1 MNQVLGISIKKICL
15 SLLNVIASLRRA
27 LLVDALGET
36 SWLDKPP
43 RHVNVGF
50 IEGDDQG
57 IKVFRKFCLW
67 TTIGMLYPKI
77 YWHWYFIC
85 HCCLNAKL
93 LLNPP
98 WRRSA
103 SYINQFTELLYK
115 SMDWFL
121 YDRDLRH
128 ERVKYVLIPH
138 CSQMLC
144 KECVGSTIYSKTYQS
159 I

>member
-36 SWLDKPP
+36 SWLDKRP
-43 RHVNVGF
+43 RHVNETHLNPLKLNETQLNETHF

-57 IKVFRKFCLW
+57 IKVFWKFCLW

-93 LLNPP
+93 LLNSSMAEVCIIYKPVH
-98 WRRSA
+98 WVA
-103 SYINQFTELLYK
+103 LQING
-115 SMDWFL
+115 
-121 YDRDLRH
+121 
-128 ERVKYVLIPH
+128 LI
-138 CSQMLC
+138 SLW
-144 KECVGSTIYSKTYQS
+144 
-159 I
+159 